1 MAFPDNVSSPD
12 LTRKGT
18 SDDMAV
24 SPAGETAPDHDQ
36 PNFKC
41 TLFKSSPL
49 QSGAKD
55 STIDKNCTPST
66 GDKRVPLENKNLM
79 DILHVDK
86 EQMGDVRKQLR
97 FNEEASASP
106 TARKDILQR
115 RMTEMKTMEMEV
127 RRQMATLVEKHM
139 RQMEEMKM
147 LTTQMTQKLEWMK
160 MMIIGQQQT
169 ILKQQ
174 QTTLE
179 LLQTTLE
186 QVASVNY
193 LVCRRL
199 Q

>member
-1 MAFPDNVSSPD
+1 MYSVQVVAAAEWYDGFYYRQELHAIDW
-12 LTRKGT
+12 RQ
-18 SDDMAV
+18 AR
-24 SPAGETAPDHDQ
+24 PA
-36 PNFKC
+36 
-41 TLFKSSPL
+41 
-49 QSGAKD
+49 
-55 STIDKNCTPST
+55 
-66 GDKRVPLENKNLM
+66 R
-79 DILHVDK
+79 
-86 EQMGDVRKQLR
+86 EQ
-97 FNEEASASP
+97 ASP

>member
-1 MAFPDNVSSPD
+1 
-12 LTRKGT
+12 
-18 SDDMAV
+18 
-24 SPAGETAPDHDQ
+24 
-36 PNFKC
+36 
-41 TLFKSSPL
+41 
-49 QSGAKD
+49 
-55 STIDKNCTPST
+55 
-66 GDKRVPLENKNLM
+66 
-79 DILHVDK
+79 
-86 EQMGDVRKQLR
+86 
-97 FNEEASASP
+97 
-106 TARKDILQR
+106 
-115 RMTEMKTMEMEV
+115 MKTMEMEV

-193 LVCRRL
+193 LVWYKEAAVVV
-199 Q
+199 